1 MGRYR
6 RQTGHLQGTFEPP
19 RIQPS
24 QRPGQS
30 GLYSTQPQYNQ
41 LSQPPFSTPALQP
54 HWHSGQPRPYS
65 FVVAESHNTPS
76 TTDALSPASTR
87 STHSRGSVATPTSTS
102 YTAALGYV
110 PTIPQDADGT
120 CSPSASLPT
129 SHPAEYAGNQPMNPA
144 ALAVDHRWEAAR
156 AMTDAAVVGV
166 DPRASVDELSH
177 YPDPAGQQRFPGQNQ
192 PWSTQLLRQENLYFN
207 TGPRSPVIPVL
218 HYRHSLTIRERG
230 RGGRTRPLN
239 PVQRQETRDVRK
251 RGACLRCVIMKEKC
265 DCKSPCN
272 NCFTKDRRKCP
283 KYCIP
288 SRCDWDVCKV
298 SLFPH
303 ELTSRLRKE
312 YLVPYLANTTI
323 CVSHRPFWLQLE
335 LHIGIPLDVLVMEFS
350 PPEPDWETRYA
361 FETSYDCNGEKTL
374 ARDQNWNPPIVMFI
388 CNGGFEKTV
397 AQVRSKLV
405 GIFDQV
411 LNDPQRYVT
420 WTEQYFE
427 DEDEAFQCNILRLI
441 GRYYRDDIAEHSIL
455 KDSLQLLWFEYL
467 LLNRFVVPAEAVS
480 ALQDNLSS
488 KGRYGAGQYAHV
500 IPETINRF
508 LKATLLP
515 GAERAAERL
524 LKSLHDMMFKMAVSQ
539 KSSQSSRDL
548 VLCMLFILV
557 IYVGRAQLGIFMI
570 PQMPGMKEETGCS
583 QEQAEA
589 KIEEMEQRVCDF
601 LLSFHKYALSRTSSR
616 SLAAS
621 GEPDSPSERHARA
634 FGLEN
639 KLRHEIEEHVSEKPE
654 RLEPGEFDMNTI
666 RYLNV
671 RRLCWKVIENMK

>member
-24 QRPGQS
+24 QRPGQF
-30 GLYSTQPQYNQ
+30 GMYSTQPQYNQ
-41 LSQPPFSTPALQP
+41 LSQPPFSTPELQP
-54 HWHSGQPRPYS
+54 HWHSGQPRPYG

-76 TTDALSPASTR
+76 TTDALSPVSTR
-87 STHSRGSVATPTSTS
+87 STLSRGSVATPTSTS
-102 YTAALGYV
+102 YTAALGYAS
-110 PTIPQDADGT
+110 TISQDADGT
-120 CSPSASLPT
+120 RSPSASLPT
-129 SHPAEYAGNQPMNPA
+129 SHPAEYAGNQPLNPA
-144 ALAVDHRWEAAR
+144 ALAADHRWEAAR

-192 PWSTQLLRQENLYFN
+192 PWSTQLLRQENLCFN
-207 TGPRSPVIPVL
+207 MGPRSPVIPVL
-218 HYRHSLTIRERG
+218 HYRHSLAIRERG

-251 RGACLRCVIMKEKC
+251 RGACLRCVIMKEK
-265 DCKSPCN
+265 
-272 NCFTKDRRKCP
+272 
-283 KYCIP
+283 
-288 SRCDWDVCKV
+288 
-298 SLFPH
+298 
-303 ELTSRLRKE
+303 
-312 YLVPYLANTTI
+312 
-323 CVSHRPFWLQLE
+323 LE

-350 PPEPDWETRYA
+350 PPEPGWETRYA

-374 ARDQNWNPPIVMFI
+374 ARYQNWNPPIVMCI
-388 CNGGFEKTV
+388 RDGGFDRTV
-397 AQVRSKLV
+397 AQIQSKLI

-411 LNDPQRYVT
+411 LNDTQRYVT
-420 WTEQYFE
+420 WTEEYFE
-427 DEDEAFQCNILRLI
+427 DEEEAFQCKILRLI
-441 GRYYRDDIAEHSIL
+441 GGYYRDDIAEHSIL
-455 KDSLQLLWFEYL
+455 KDSLRLLWFEYL
-467 LLNRFVVPAEAVS
+467 LLIRFVVPAGAIP
-480 ALQDNLSS
+480 ALEDNLSS
-488 KGRYGAGQYAHV
+488 KGRFGTGQYAHV

-508 LKATLLP
+508 LKSTLLP
-515 GAERAAERL
+515 GAEKAAEKL

-557 IYVGRAQLGIFMI
+557 IYLGRAQFGIFMI
-570 PQMPGMKEETGCS
+570 PQMPGMKEETGYS

-616 SLAAS
+616 SLAAP